1 MVHQTLLTNFH
12 RISLRAATELFSA
25 RIDQLTQFIYDNG
38 LEPPQMRPDAEQE
51 MNRVLD
57 TLQVPR
63 SVVKAKNT
71 QNSTN
76 LPRATPQNRDISREH
91 NRSYTS
97 PANRFPAETAGTS
110 ILPSLQFPNI
120 NNHDYIPP
128 VFDFSLPTAEIL
140 DDLYAHNLRTPPNNT
155 HLEHTEPF
163 AGVERTSLRAQQ
175 HDDDSASETGDEAE
189 REVIEQLSSRM
200 GTLKLAGDG
209 HLRFYG
215 PTSNLNL
222 VDVTITSKQRPGPD
236 VRSVRHD
243 GQELLNHLR
252 IGQHVE
258 PSLESHLIDLYFTW
272 QNPSLYIVDREM
284 FTLARAKWRDELDDT
299 PFYSEVLTNAMY
311 VILSDKCHG
320 IFLYTDLHAVG
331 ALSEQHSRHDI
342 IQHLSLFQNHYQ
354 SSLPIEQKLSWKL
367 NWIVLAWL
375 QCRLLPS

>member
-1 MVHQTLLTNFH
+1 MVHQTLLMRPF

-25 RIDQLTQFIYDNG
+25 RIDQLTQFIYDHG
-38 LEPPQMRPDAEQE
+38 LEPPQMRPDAEHE

-63 SVVKAKNT
+63 SVVKAKNS
-71 QNSTN
+71 QNSAN
-76 LPRATPQNRDISREH
+76 FPRVTLQNRDDPLYTPPG
-91 NRSYTS
+91 NRY
-97 PANRFPAETAGTS
+97 PADTASTTV
-110 ILPSLQFPNI
+110 LPSAQFPNI

-140 DDLYAHNLRTPPNNT
+140 DGLYDKNLQSPPSNT
-155 HLEHTEPF
+155 NPEHSE
-163 AGVERTSLRAQQ
+163 AYVGAERNSLRGQQ

-200 GTLKLAGDG
+200 GTLKLASDG

-222 VDVTITSKQRPGPD
+222 VDVAITSKQRPGPD

-252 IGQHVE
+252 IGQYVE

-299 PFYSEVLTNAMY
+299 PFYSEVLTNAM
-311 VILSDKCHG
+311 
-320 IFLYTDLHAVG
+320 
-331 ALSEQHSRHDI
+331 
-342 IQHLSLFQNHYQ
+342 
-354 SSLPIEQKLSWKL
+354 
-367 NWIVLAWL
+367 
-375 QCRLLPS
+375 